1 MAYKSEGFVDV
12 RIARI
17 FNTFGPR
24 MHPDDGRVVSNFIKQ
39 VWRAVS
45 DASLHSVCFCV
56 WGVHPHF
63 HFSFPICVA
72 PGCVAVA

>member
-1 MAYKSEGFVDV
+1 MTVAVAWLHDRAGKRIAETACMSYKREGFVDI

-39 VWRAVS
+39 V
-45 DASLHSVCFCV
+45 LTLLQ
-56 WGVHPHF
+56 
-63 HFSFPICVA
+63 SFAAAYFNRI
-72 PGCVAVA
+72 